1 MGENLNP
8 RRSSITWPVGVQTA
22 LFVVV
27 AILLTNAAITMWTSI
42 TMTVS
47 DGIGTLHVGPC
58 EEVKQTGLG
67 LHILINFLCTS
78 LLGASNFCM
87 QCLSSPTR
95 DELDEQHAQKRWL
108 EIGVLSV
115 RNLKSIAR
123 RRVWLWFVLGASSF
137 PIHLLFNS
145 AIFVNLTANE
155 YTVALVTNDFVK
167 GARFSVPENVAS
179 EMAPILVAMQ
189 QNLSTPRYERLESV
203 DCIKAYKVDFL
214 SDRRNVAVVAVQTDE
229 EPSPFLG
236 YMKWTYNKIQNSW
249 VCGGN
254 ITDEGRIAPEDID
267 DYDCTAEDALESLP
281 IAFGDYEMDYCLSE
295 RVRHGCHLQ
304 FSLPIMLIVICCNTA
319 KAVAIAI
326 MLSKKEITL
335 LTLGDAIA
343 SFLDRPDPTTRGMCT
358 LTMKDVKSGYW
369 PDNPE
374 ASRWQYSKHFRWEA
388 VGLWRWVGS
397 NVFTCMTLGAF
408 SFLLY
413 CAIET
418 TTTNPDLMSWYN
430 LGFGVVT
437 SSSLVRWDPKNTRM
451 PYLHG
456 GNTSLMRNVLLA
468 NSPQL
473 LLSAMYLVYNQ
484 AYTCMAFADEWAAYF
499 PHADNTTQSSG
510 FYTAQPHKQLRLS
523 PKLNLSLP
531 LRYTIPLLLLSGV
544 THFLLSQSFF
554 LVTIS
559 IYDANLSNSN
569 STLTTSPESGT
580 LMTVGFSPIAMIIL
594 FLVLSTSVLFL
605 GLGLGFRRLK
615 KGMPLVGSC
624 SAALSA
630 ACHIVDGPETYE
642 TGEEIARAPQ
652 GVLWGV
658 TGGSEGG
665 VGHLGF
671 SAGFVGEPVPGR
683 MYR

>member
-1 MGENLNP
+1 MGVNR

-67 LHILINFLCTS
+67 LHVLINFLCTS

-87 QCLSSPTR
+87 QCLSSPAR
-95 DELDEQHAQKRWL
+95 DELDEQHTQKRWL

-155 YTVALVTNDFVK
+155 YTVALVTNDFVN
-167 GARFSVPENVAS
+167 GARFSVPENWHQRWLPS
-179 EMAPILVAMQ
+179 W
-189 QNLSTPRYERLESV
+189 YERLEPV

-214 SDRRNVAVVAVQTDE
+214 SDRRNVAVVTVQTDE

-249 VCGGN
+249 
-254 ITDEGRIAPEDID
+254 
-267 DYDCTAEDALESLP
+267 DALESLP
-281 IAFGDYEMDYCLSE
+281 IAFGGYEMDYCLSE
-295 RVRHGCHLQ
+295 R
-304 FSLPIMLIVICCNTA
+304 FSLPIMLIAI
-319 KAVAIAI
+319 AIAI
-326 MLSKKEITL
+326 MLSKNEITL

-358 LTMKDVKSGYW
+358 LTMKDVKSGHW

-374 ASRWQYSKHFRWEA
+374 PRRWQYSRHFRWEA

-397 NVFTCMTLGAF
+397 NVFTFMTLGAF
-408 SFLLY
+408 SILLY
-413 CAIET
+413 CAIDT

-430 LGFGVVT
+430 LGFGAVS

-484 AYTCMAFADEWAAYF
+484 AYTCMTFADEWAAYF
-499 PHADNTTQSSG
+499 PQADNNNQSPG
-510 FYTAQPHKQLRLS
+510 FYTAQPHKKLRLS
-523 PKLNLSLP
+523 RSLDPLPISSIHVQQSPQSSQPTTKLNLSLP
-531 LRYTIPLLLLSGV
+531 LRYTIPILLISGV

-559 IYDANLSNSN
+559 VYDANTSNLN
-569 STLTTSPESGT
+569 STLTSSPESGT
-580 LMTVGFSPIAMIIL
+580 LMAVGFSPIAMIIL

-630 ACHIVDGPETYE
+630 ACHTIDGLGTYE
-642 TGEEIARAPQ
+642 TGEEIARALQ

-658 TGGSEGG
+658 TGGREGG

-671 SAGFVGEPVPGR
+671 SAGFVGGGLVPGR
-683 MYR
+683 LYR